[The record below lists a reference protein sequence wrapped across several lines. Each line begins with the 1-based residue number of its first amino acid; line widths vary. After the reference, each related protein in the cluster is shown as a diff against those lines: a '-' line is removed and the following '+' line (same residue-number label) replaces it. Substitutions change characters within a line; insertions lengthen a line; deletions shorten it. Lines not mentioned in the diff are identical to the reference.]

1 MSPGDL
7 VWIDDECL
15 PDAYR
20 FIGLVLEMPKER
32 EDDYE
37 HMCYKVLSDGDV
49 YYVESEMVS
58 LYEEQAELNV

>member
-15 PDAYR
+15 PAEYR
-20 FIGLVLEMPKER
+20 FIGLILEMPKDR
-32 EDDYE
+32 DDDYE
-37 HMCYKVLSDGDV
+37 HLCYKVLSDGDI

-58 LYEEQAELNV
+58 PHEEV